1 MDPLGFLNAIRDCVP
16 TIAGAVG
23 LMPQAIQPSG
33 EAGEAMKATER
44 VDLAESNVQWRKD
57 LREGR
62 SVQLV
67 KWVLAENV

>member
-1 MDPLGFLNAIRDCVP
+1 MEPLVFLNAIRDCVP
-16 TIAGAVG
+16 TIAGAEG

-44 VDLAESNVQWRKD
+44 VDLVGSKVQWRKD
-57 LREGR
+57 FREGR

-67 KWVLAENV
+67 KWVLAEKV